1 MHQSC
6 FMDFDQ
12 VLQRLD
18 WFLGANP
25 VFASDVYVAPNA
37 TVLGKV
43 SIGSGSSVMAA
54 QAAPQARQRETYTAE
69 HRPRLRRW
77 MSIAGKS

>member
-1 MHQSC
+1 
-6 FMDFDQ
+6 MDFDQ

-18 WFLGANP
+18 RFLGANP
-25 VFASDVYVAPNA
+25 VFASDVYVASNA

-54 QAAPQARQRETYTAE
+54 QAAPQARQRETYTVE
-69 HRPRLRRW
+69 HSVKSQIICEYGLLR
-77 MSIAGKS
+77 AN